1 VGDLYT
7 LAGSDSQWISGVN
20 GFAAAVDLLRRHFV
34 MQDNRPP
41 DVGDIRIG
49 DCAPCLRS
57 LLFTDGMVTRSVEV
71 QTFCRVVVEVV
82 DQTFTTLPVEVAELL
97 MLASTDEALRRRVLM
112 RVDGRVGRSM
122 PFAYAE
128 SYLVTRRLPTKF
140 LEVLSVEAGGLGE
153 ALSTAQVE
161 SRRELL
167 WCGVRET
174 PSWAT
179 VVGSGECFVRSY
191 RIVTDQHPAIVVLEG
206 FMAFDEERDARHAS
220 SAGGG

>member
-1 VGDLYT
+1 MGDLYI
-7 LAGSDSQWISGVN
+7 LACSDSQSIGGVS
-20 GFAAAVDLLRRHFV
+20 GFAAASELLRRHFV

-49 DCAPCLRS
+49 DFAPYLRS
-57 LLFTDGMVTRSVEV
+57 LLFTDGTVTRSVEV
-71 QTFCRVVVEVV
+71 QTFRRVVVEVV
-82 DQTFTTLPVEVAELL
+82 DQAFTAVPVEVADLL
-97 MLASTDEALRRRVLM
+97 MLASTDGVLRRRVLM
-112 RVDGRVGRSM
+112 RVDGRAGSSM

-128 SYLVTRRLPTKF
+128 SYVVTPRLPAKF

-167 WCGVRET
+167 WCGMRDT

-191 RIVTDQHPAIVVLEG
+191 RIVTDQHPAILVLEG
-206 FMAFDEERDARHAS
+206 FVTVGEGRDARHAS
-220 SAGGG
+220 SAGGA